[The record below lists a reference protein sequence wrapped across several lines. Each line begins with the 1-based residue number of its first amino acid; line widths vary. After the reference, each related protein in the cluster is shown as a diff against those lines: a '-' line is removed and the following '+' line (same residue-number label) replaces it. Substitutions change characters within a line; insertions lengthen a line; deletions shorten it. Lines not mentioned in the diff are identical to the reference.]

1 MKLFPFK
8 VLFRSCLL
16 KPSVWDPLT
25 WSALKDGVSP
35 GGKDTNKSVVQTFFF
50 FFTNYLC
57 ICISFLAVLGARR
70 CAGLLLIAALGASLS
85 LVAVRRLLIALASLA
100 AEQRIEG
107 TWAPRL

>member
-16 KPSVWDPLT
+16 KPSVWDSLT

-50 FFTNYLC
+50 FYKLFMYLYF
-57 ICISFLAVLGARR
+57 IFG
-70 CAGLLLIAALGASLS
+70 CAGCASLRGAFADCCS
-85 LVAVRRLLIALASLA
+85 GGFTLVAVRRLLFALASLV

-107 TWAPRL
+107 TRAQ